1 MKRSNGEGTIYRRK
15 DGRWCG
21 AYYDEAPVPRR
32 HFVYGKTQAEVRKK
46 LKEREMQIQSQIERN
61 CEVPKMLGDWVKY
74 YLMNYK
80 RNEIKETTY
89 NTYWRYFTKHIKG
102 SKIDNIALGKL
113 TANELQRFYNEK
125 LKEGYNVKTVK
136 HLQVIVN
143 AALAQAEKLHL
154 IRENVNRLTTLPKK
168 RTFQAS
174 VLTIEE
180 IRTILNE
187 ARDEELYPIIVVV
200 LFTGLRKG
208 EAMALKWENVDFE
221 RRVLHIEGSLC
232 RIETALGKES
242 KDKKDPKYVYKI
254 LPPKTEKSRR
264 IIPLSDVAI
273 DALKLQR
280 ERQNKIKEKYKLI
293 YEDNDLVFARN
304 NGTYVDQRTFMK
316 RYHAFLD
323 KYRIHSIRFHDLRH
337 SFASMLLNA
346 GESPKVIQELLGHST
361 ITTTMDI
368 YAHVSDEAKV
378 RTVNTFE
385 KILNSKES
393 I

>member
-1 MKRSNGEGTIYRRK
+1 MKRSNGEGTLYRRK

-32 HFVYGKTQAEVRKK
+32 HFVYGKTQTEVKRK
-46 LKEREMQIQSQIERN
+46 LKERKQRRQIEKN
-61 CEVPKMLGDWVKY
+61 CELPNALGDWIRY

-80 RNEIKETTY
+80 KNEIKETTY
-89 NTYWRYFTKHIKG
+89 NTYWRYYAKHIKG
-102 SKIDNIALGKL
+102 SKIEKITLEKL
-113 TANELQRFYNEK
+113 TTNELQQFYNEK
-125 LKEGYNVKTVK
+125 LNDGYNVKTVR
-136 HLQVIVN
+136 HLQVIIN
-143 AALAQAEKLHL
+143 AALAQAEQMHL
-154 IRENVNRLTTLPKK
+154 IHDNVNRLTTLPKK
-168 RTFQAS
+168 KTFQAS
-174 VLTIEE
+174 VLTVEQ

-187 ARDEELYPIIVVV
+187 TREEELYPIIGVV

-208 EAMALKWENVDFE
+208 EVMALKWDNVDFE
-221 RRVLHIEGSLC
+221 KKIIHIEGSLC
-232 RIETALGKES
+232 RIETALGQEGED
-242 KDKKDPKYVYKI
+242 DKKPKYVYKI

-264 IIPLSDVAI
+264 NIPLSDIVI

-280 ERQNKIKEKYKLI
+280 ERQNFLKEKYSLI
-293 YEDNDLVFARN
+293 YEDRGLVFSRN
-304 NGTYVDQRTFMK
+304 DGNFVDQRTFMK
-316 RYHAFLD
+316 RYHAFLE

-337 SFASMLLNA
+337 SFASLLLNA